1 MNSRNS
7 DFIMRYNQRS
17 LYPLVDDKLQTKKL
31 AVDAGMAVP
40 ELYGVISSP
49 HDIRRLPEILKGR
62 TRFVIKPANGSG
74 GDGIIVVKGMQNGRY
89 QKYSGQTLHQ
99 EEIDYHMSST
109 LSGLYSLGGQM
120 DQVIIEYCVRPD
132 PLFRA
137 VSYQG
142 VPDIRI
148 IVFLGHPVMAM
159 ARLPTRASSGK
170 ANLHQG
176 AIGAGIDLATGMT
189 LEGVWKNQEIKEH
202 PDTGKPVAGITIPYW
217 TEILLLAARCY
228 ELSQLGYVGVDVV
241 IDRKLGPLILEL
253 NARPGLSIQIANHRG
268 LVNRLRLVE
277 QTGDPKAGADHR
289 VLFAR
294 KHFKVLDCHRAREVV
309 ATHPVTPSAPLL
321 KIEAKE
327 NSAP

>member
-1 MNSRNS
+1 MLSLLSKLKGNGVLGMNSRNS
-7 DFIMRYNQRS
+7 DFIMRYNKRS
-17 LYPLVDDKLQTKKL
+17 LYPLVDDKLRTKKL
-31 AVDAGMAVP
+31 ALDAGMAVP
-40 ELYGVISSP
+40 ELFGIISSP
-49 HDIRRLPEILKGR
+49 HDIRRLPEILQGR

-74 GDGIIVVKGMQNGRY
+74 GDGIIVIKGMQNGRY
-89 QKYSGQTLHQ
+89 QKYSGQLLDQ

-109 LSGLYSLGGQM
+109 LSGLYSLAGQL

-176 AIGAGIDLATGMT
+176 AIGVGIDLGTGAT
-189 LEGVWKNQEIKEH
+189 LEGVWRNERIREH
-202 PDTGKPVAGITIPYW
+202 PDTGKPVDGIIIPSW
-217 TEILLLAARCY
+217 TEILQLAARCY

-253 NARPGLSIQIANHRG
+253 NARPGLNIQIANRRG
-268 LVNRLRLVE
+268 LVHRLRLVE
-277 QTGDPKAGADHR
+277 QAADLKASIPER

-294 KHFKVLDCHRAREVV
+294 TNFKASDFRE
-309 ATHPVTPSAPLL
+309 PSRPA
-321 KIEAKE
+321 A
-327 NSAP
+327 

>member
-1 MNSRNS
+1 VFSLWRKLRAQGVLGMNNRNS
-7 DFIMRYNQRS
+7 DFIIQYNHRS
-17 LYPLVDDKLQTKKL
+17 RYPLVDDKLQTKKL
-31 AVDAGMAVP
+31 AVAAGMAVP

-49 HDIRRLPEILKGR
+49 HDIRRLPEILNGR
-62 TRFVIKPANGSG
+62 TRFVIKPASGSG
-74 GDGIIVVKGMQNGRY
+74 GDGIIVVKGVQNGRY
-89 QKYSGQTLHQ
+89 QKYSSQLLTQ

-109 LSGLYSLGGQM
+109 LNGLYSLGGQL

-176 AIGAGIDLATGMT
+176 AIGVGIDLATGTT
-189 LEGVWKNQEIKEH
+189 LEGVWRNGTIKEH
-202 PDTGKPVAGITIPYW
+202 PDTGKSVSGITIPYW
-217 TEILLLAARCY
+217 DDILRLAARCY

-241 IDRKLGPLILEL
+241 IDRSLGPLILEL
-253 NARPGLSIQIANHRG
+253 NARPGLNIQIANQRG
-268 LVNRLRLVE
+268 LVDRLRWIE
-277 QTGDPKAGADHR
+277 QMADRRADVDHR
-289 VLFAR
+289 VLFSR
-294 KHFKVLDCHRAREVV
+294 EHFKVSEVPIPEPKL
-309 ATHPVTPSAPLL
+309 AEILG
-321 KIEAKE
+321 
-327 NSAP
+327 

>member
-49 HDIRRLPEILKGR
+49 HDIRRLPAILKGR
-62 TRFVIKPANGSG
+62 TRFVIKPANGSS
-74 GDGIIVVKGMQNGRY
+74 GDGIIVVKGVQNGRY
-89 QKYSGQTLHQ
+89 QKFSGQLLDQ

-109 LSGLYSLGGQM
+109 LNGLYSLGGQL
-120 DQVIIEYCVRPD
+120 DRVIIEYCVRPD

-176 AIGAGIDLATGMT
+176 AIGVAIDLATGTT
-189 LEGVWKNQEIKEH
+189 LGGVWKNGTIKEH
-202 PDTGKPVAGITIPYW
+202 PDSGKPVSGITIPYW
-217 TEILLLAARCY
+217 DEILLLAARCY
-228 ELSQLGYVGVDVV
+228 ELSRLGYVGVDVV
-241 IDRKLGPLILEL
+241 IDRNLGPLILEL
-253 NARPGLSIQIANHRG
+253 NARPGLNIQIANQRG
-268 LVNRLRLVE
+268 LVHRLRLVE
-277 QTGDPKAGADHR
+277 QTGDPKASVDHR
-289 VLFAR
+289 VLFSR
-294 KHFKVLDCHRAREVV
+294 KHFKVSD
-309 ATHPVTPSAPLL
+309 APLPVPEL
-321 KIEAKE
+321 AE
-327 NSAP
+327 SLG